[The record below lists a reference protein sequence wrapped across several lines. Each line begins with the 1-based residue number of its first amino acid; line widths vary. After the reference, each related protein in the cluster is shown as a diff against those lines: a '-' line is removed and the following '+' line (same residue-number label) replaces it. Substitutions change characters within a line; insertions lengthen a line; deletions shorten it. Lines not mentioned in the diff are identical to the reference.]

1 MYFLCNTFVHDDTLI
16 LAYFKE
22 VKTHTNKKALM
33 RKDIYMR
40 HCSRKAYTSLIVTHF
55 VSVIINLC
63 YMGEIVIVPLDT
75 SILPFVY

>member
-33 RKDIYMR
+33 GKKHIYASLFQESIYVPD
-40 HCSRKAYTSLIVTHF
+40 CYT
-55 VSVIINLC
+55 LC
-63 YMGEIVIVPLDT
+63 FCYHQFMLYRRNCNRP
-75 SILPFVY
+75 S